1 MNPTSAMLLW
11 GALTLVFLLV
21 EALTPQLLSVWFA
34 VGALAAL
41 VCAALGCDFW
51 IQIVVWIA
59 VSALVVILMRPLS
72 TRFKEAS
79 HERMGANRIIGRHAT
94 VVEAINPNVGAGQVR
109 VDRAIWTAR
118 GVTEE
123 VIPVGT
129 RVKVVA
135 IEGVKAVVR
144 LSRVQPEDERGKAQK
159 EE

>member
-41 VCAALGCDFW
+41 VCAALGGPFW
-51 IQIVVWIA
+51 LQVLVWVV
-59 VSALVVILMRPLS
+59 VSALVVLLMRPLS
-72 TRFKEAS
+72 KRFKEAAKE
-79 HERMGANRIIGRHAT
+79 HTNANRIIGRHAT
-94 VVEAINPNVGAGQVR
+94 VVEAINPNVGAGQIR

-123 VIPVGT
+123 VIPVGA

-144 LSRVQPEDERGKAQK
+144 LSRVQPEDERGKGQK
-159 EE
+159 AE